1 MANKKIICFSDKLV
15 TEPFVWSAS
24 LGNLSSPITIF
35 EAKDSFNLY
44 FTMFVAIVSFNLWL
58 PKCDNIIVVKQKYE
72 LIVDRVYPYA

>member
-24 LGNLSSPITIF
+24 LGNLSSPISIF

-58 PKCDNIIVVKQKYE
+58 PKCDNIIVKQKYE